1 MFIVALT
8 PPPVID
14 LCLAMFI
21 YGCALRGLWGQW
33 MGLEGLMGDRT
44 EEHEA
49 NWAVNELK
57 GGTWDCNSLAWE
69 LLNNSV
75 CLL

>member
-1 MFIVALT
+1 
-8 PPPVID
+8 
-14 LCLAMFI
+14 
-21 YGCALRGLWGQW
+21 
-33 MGLEGLMGDRT
+33 MGLKGLMGDRS

>member
-1 MFIVALT
+1 
-8 PPPVID
+8 
-14 LCLAMFI
+14 
-21 YGCALRGLWGQW
+21 
-33 MGLEGLMGDRT
+33 MGLKGLMGDRS

-49 NWAVNELK
+49 NWAVNERK